1 MTYFRG
7 GNMRNKRIDITTISL
22 IIAALLGAVVTLVL
36 FLILLIPLVLL
47 IKIFGG

>member
-1 MTYFRG
+1 
-7 GNMRNKRIDITTISL
+7 MRNRRIDTVTVSIL
-22 IIAALLGAVVTLVL
+22 VMMLLGAVISFVL

>member
-1 MTYFRG
+1 
-7 GNMRNKRIDITTISL
+7 MRNRHLDITTMSL
-22 IIAALLGAVVTLVL
+22 VVAALLGAVVTLVL